1 VGSRGHRGGDQ
12 GGVQEGPAAHGPQNE
27 GSVHGLFTEGFMDQL
42 GGTELLGW
50 SRQWVGEA
58 SEANENMEF

>member
-1 VGSRGHRGGDQ
+1 
-12 GGVQEGPAAHGPQNE
+12 
-27 GSVHGLFTEGFMDQL
+27 VHGLFTEGFMDQL